1 VSSWQPSLA
10 QLIEAYRVRPDCVVY
25 PPCGIPT
32 LAEGHVL
39 SADLRQFYEA
49 CGGIALFVETPF
61 AITIVPPDRLVLANP
76 VIFRLPPEGDITHYI
91 PLDDISWSWYIIG
104 EGEPS
109 LGGWYVTIDLSP
121 ARLGRC
127 YDSFWDVHP
136 FNSTIIAHS
145 FTELLLKLFPYEGD
159 DWIRDSPDQQFW
171 PSAYRVGA
179 DGS

>member
-1 VSSWQPSLA
+1 
-10 QLIEAYRVRPDCVVY
+10 
-25 PPCGIPT
+25 
-32 LAEGHVL
+32 
-39 SADLRQFYEA
+39 
-49 CGGIALFVETPF
+49 PF
-61 AITIVPPDRLVLANP
+61 AITIVPPDRLVFAKP
-76 VIFRLPPEGDITHYI
+76 VIFRLHPEGDINHYI
-91 PLDDISWSWYIIG
+91 PLADISWSWYIIG

-145 FTELLLKLFPYEGD
+145 VTELLLKLFPYEGD

-179 DGS
+179 DG